1 MKRINFYKKVST
13 ELLGCFY
20 CFTLDKI
27 EKQMNVSNM
36 LYENSLIEKVAK
48 ERGISLIELR
58 IIGYWIIQKER
69 NLIKDE
75 LE

>member
-1 MKRINFYKKVST
+1 
-13 ELLGCFY
+13 
-20 CFTLDKI
+20 
-27 EKQMNVSNM
+27 M
-36 LYENSLIEKVAK
+36 LYENSLIEEVAK

-58 IIGYWIIQKER
+58 IIGYWVIQKER